1 MPDVQEVF
9 RLATQKVRPEPG
21 ARERQFRRQ
30 RKRAVG
36 QKVWVYALV
45 AAFVIAAN
53 VIAVTRL
60 PENSSKPANGTK
72 PSSSPAGTS
81 LEHAVVVDLDGRVQ
95 VDVSGLPAGAEQLS
109 LSPDGTRI
117 AFPDPTGGISTIGID
132 GTGLQHLSHP
142 VPAQMPVQ
150 MPVWSPTGSQIAFQG
165 MTSRQWDIY
174 VVDADGTNVRRLT
187 RSPTGDEWPTWS
199 PDGSR
204 IIYDN
209 VGTEPLDDS
218 GFSQTSEIYSISTSG
233 GTPTRL
239 THNGVN
245 DSQPSYSPDGT
256 KIAFSRGEGMWIMD
270 ANGSHQREVRPP
282 GSCCT
287 AFTPR
292 WSPDG
297 TRIAFTRYDPRWR
310 WGSLPVVALYV
321 VDVASGKV
329 APVDNVEMATMNNPP
344 QWLPSGDALLINRV
358 ERP

>member
-36 QKVWVYALV
+36 EKVSVYALV
-45 AAFVIAAN
+45 AAFVIAAI

-60 PENSSKPANGTK
+60 PENGSKPGNGTN
-72 PSSSPAGTS
+72 PSGSPAGTS
-81 LEHAVVVDLDGRVQ
+81 LEHAVIVDLDGTVQ

-117 AFPDPTGGISTIGID
+117 AFSRPTGISTIGID
-132 GTGLQHLSHP
+132 GTGLQELSLP
-142 VPAQMPVQ
+142 VPAQ

-165 MTSRQWDIY
+165 MTTKRQWAIY
-174 VVDADGTNVRRLT
+174 VVDADGSNVRRLT
-187 RSPTGDEWPTWS
+187 RSPADDEWPAWS

-204 IIYDN
+204 IVYDI
-209 VGTEPLDDS
+209 VGTEPLNDS

-256 KIAFSRGEGMWIMD
+256 KIIFSRGEGMWIMD

-297 TRIAFTRYDPRWR
+297 TRIAFTRYDPKWR
-310 WGSLPVVALYV
+310 WHDLPVVALYV
-321 VDVASGKV
+321 VDVVSGKV
-329 APVDNVEMATMNNPP
+329 APVHNVEMITMYNPP